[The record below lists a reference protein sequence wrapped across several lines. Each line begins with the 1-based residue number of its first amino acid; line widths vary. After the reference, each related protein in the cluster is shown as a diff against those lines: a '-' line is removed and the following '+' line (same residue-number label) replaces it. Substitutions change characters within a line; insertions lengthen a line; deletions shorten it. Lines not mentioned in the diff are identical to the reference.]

1 MVRVA
6 GEDKAEAFVDRI
18 LNQIKEL
25 ANDLNK
31 NSAAFKEMYK
41 SSMDVVKE
49 ERQSINFR
57 KEQWTISKA
66 MQSLE

>member
-41 SSMDVVKE
+41 
-49 ERQSINFR
+49 
-57 KEQWTISKA
+57 
-66 MQSLE
+66 